1 VSTSLYWSIY
11 PFNIIFTVDATI
23 TFNDGLIVSWGG
35 QPIGVM
41 RLDPVSIV
49 GDVGATLNVQTT
61 FEVANTDYL
70 ANFTKVGQY
79 VLRYIFPPQNL

>member
-1 VSTSLYWSIY
+1 MEASQTPGLVCSLSIHRLAY
-11 PFNIIFTVDATI
+11 LFDITLTVDAII
-23 TFNDGLIVSWGG
+23 TFNNGLTVSWGG

-41 RLDPVSIV
+41 KLDPVSVV

-70 ANFTKVGQY
+70 ANFTKVRQ
-79 VLRYIFPPQNL
+79 I

>member
-1 VSTSLYWSIY
+1 
-11 PFNIIFTVDATI
+11 
-23 TFNDGLIVSWGG
+23 
-35 QPIGVM
+35 M